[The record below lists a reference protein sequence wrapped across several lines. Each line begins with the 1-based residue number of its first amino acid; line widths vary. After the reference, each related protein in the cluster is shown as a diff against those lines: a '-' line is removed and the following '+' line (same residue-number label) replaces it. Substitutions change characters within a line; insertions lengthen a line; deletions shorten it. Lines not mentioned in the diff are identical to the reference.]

1 MEDSISKFVNI
12 EKENHKKSIKSHLGN
27 NFGMFQDFR
36 HNKIVEMDKIK
47 EEIQSKKDS
56 LGTVK
61 AQYSEFQ
68 NINKGGD

>member
-12 EKENHKKSIKSHLGN
+12 EKENHKKSIKSYLGN